1 MSSTLAQNPTAA
13 VPDQGAA
20 ATPKPKARGFTVG
33 RWLLHE
39 LPYILMLAAGLS
51 GVLLHLPVSYWLI
64 LAPIFGVI
72 TILAGWRNFPTA
84 LTRLSHMWSQ
94 VLNWTAL
101 VFAIYVLYTSGTQAT
116 LLTPNANPLVI
127 MTLLALGTFTAGVQA
142 RLWQT
147 CAVGIVLFLA
157 VPGITFIHQSAL
169 LLVGISVVVIVLGGF
184 TWSVSERRQR
194 GA

>member
-1 MSSTLAQNPTAA
+1 
-13 VPDQGAA
+13 
-20 ATPKPKARGFTVG
+20 
-33 RWLLHE
+33 
-39 LPYILMLAAGLS
+39 
-51 GVLLHLPVSYWLI
+51 
-64 LAPIFGVI
+64 
-72 TILAGWRNFPTA
+72 
-84 LTRLSHMWSQ
+84 
-94 VLNWTAL
+94 
-101 VFAIYVLYTSGTQAT
+101 
-116 LLTPNANPLVI
+116 